1 MSTEAAGASEGRS
14 LPWLP
19 ARGAVLIQQE
29 REGRNA
35 RRRPPILTCPCFS
48 LLPHRKGLTCSMHW
62 ISWRTKPSWRSS
74 SSALGMAT
82 YSITCT
88 IGSAPA
94 WGQRRYVHSGH
105 APHRAPRQLGPRR
118 GWPGSGV
125 GTCNRS
131 RAWGLGSGISLG
143 PGRVPSLWW
152 PHEQGQ
158 CSPLSSRC
166 EGGRRHRPLSHTE
179 VGRLSASSHQASGLV
194 QCGRALGLS
203 QDTGQSHAR
212 GLPGRESLTQGAAAL
227 DPAWPFLHQLQR
239 AAQGQ
244 GKPTLIGYLAD
255 ELECG
260 LVPSIPQGAADK
272 GSDV

>member
-82 YSITCT
+82 CSITCT

-105 APHRAPRQLGPRR
+105 APTAL
-118 GWPGSGV
+118 PGSWAHGGAGLGQVLVPVTEAGPGV
-125 GTCNRS
+125 WDPASAWALEESPPSGGHTS
-131 RAWGLGSGISLG
+131 RAS
-143 PGRVPSLWW
+143 VPL
-152 PHEQGQ
+152 
-158 CSPLSSRC
+158 
-166 EGGRRHRPLSHTE
+166 
-179 VGRLSASSHQASGLV
+179 
-194 QCGRALGLS
+194 
-203 QDTGQSHAR
+203 
-212 GLPGRESLTQGAAAL
+212 
-227 DPAWPFLHQLQR
+227 
-239 AAQGQ
+239 
-244 GKPTLIGYLAD
+244 
-255 ELECG
+255 
-260 LVPSIPQGAADK
+260 
-272 GSDV
+272 